1 MIDKT
6 ELHDFLNNGIRIE
19 IITKLLAESIEKTDS
34 FEEEQVK
41 DLASALDKHQ
51 RLVQKLN

>member
-34 FEEEQVK
+34 FEIEQVQ
-41 DLASALDKHQ
+41 DLVSALDKHQ
-51 RLVQKLN
+51 QLVQKLN